1 MDRNFRKFEKLRS
14 FDKPETL
21 GPTIGLFCRNL
32 RTSESMRLGL
42 NRLRH
47 GLERNYFASMSI
59 NSEVSIPDRESF
71 GPIFNI

>member
-21 GPTIGLFCRNL
+21 GPTISLFCRNL

-42 NRLRH
+42 SRLRH
-47 GLERNYFASMSI
+47 GLERNYFANMSI
-59 NSEVSIPDRESF
+59 NTEVSIPDRESF
-71 GPIFNI
+71 GPIFYI